1 MTINEFSKVCKDFF
15 AEHDDFKGIIHIINN
30 KVNKNNANDDGDMI
44 GFSGM
49 KGTDSEILGMC
60 LIMCDKAGV
69 SMREVALIAKNIAND
84 PSAMAALA
92 NINRDSHDDDGD
104 DENDDESHDAEE
116 KKECCGKCN
125 RKEDSKEDGKPS
137 REEIAKMLVEMLF
150 GD

>member
-1 MTINEFSKVCKDFF
+1 MTINEFSKVCKEFF
-15 AEHDDFKGIIHIINN
+15 AEHDDFKGIIHILNN
-30 KVNKNNANDDGDMI
+30 KANDDGDMI

-49 KGTDSEILGMC
+49 KGTESEILGMC

-92 NINRDSHDDDGD
+92 NINSDSHDDDGD

-137 REEIAKMLVEMLF
+137 REEIAKMLVDMLF

>member
-30 KVNKNNANDDGDMI
+30 KANDDGDMI

-49 KGTDSEILGMC
+49 NGTDSEILGMC

-92 NINRDSHDDDGD
+92 NINSDSHDDDGD

-137 REEIAKMLVEMLF
+137 REEIAKILVDMLL

>member
-1 MTINEFSKVCKDFF
+1 MTINEFSKVCKEFF
-15 AEHDDFKGIIHIINN
+15 AEHDDFKGVIHILN
-30 KVNKNNANDDGDMI
+30 NNANDDGSLI

-69 SMREVALIAKNIAND
+69 SMRQVALIAQSLANN

-92 NINRDSHDDDGD
+92 NINRDSHDDE
-104 DENDDESHDAEE
+104 DENDDEPQEAEE
-116 KKECCGKCN
+116 KKDCCGKCN
-125 RKEDSKEDGKPS
+125 RKDDEKEDGKPS
-137 REEIAKMLVEMLF
+137 REEIAKMLVDMLF

>member
-15 AEHDDFKGIIHIINN
+15 AEHDDFKGIIHILNN
-30 KVNKNNANDDGDMI
+30 KANDDGDLI

-69 SMREVALIAKNIAND
+69 SMRQVAIIAKNLAND
-84 PSAMAALA
+84 PRAMAVLA
-92 NINRDSHDDDGD
+92 NINSDDDDD
-104 DENDDESHDAEE
+104 DEPQDAEESQE

-125 RKEDSKEDGKPS
+125 RKEDDKEDGKPS
-137 REEIAKMLVEMLF
+137 RDEIAKMLVDMLF

>member
-15 AEHDDFKGIIHIINN
+15 EEHDDFKGVIHIL
-30 KVNKNNANDDGDMI
+30 NDKASDGGDMI

-49 KGTDSEILGMC
+49 KGTNSEILGMC

-69 SMREVALIAKNIAND
+69 SMREVSLIAKNLANN
-84 PSAMAALA
+84 PRAMAALA
-92 NINRDSHDDDGD
+92 NINSDSHDDEDE
-104 DENDDESHDAEE
+104 ENDDEPHDAEEPKE

-137 REEIAKMLVEMLF
+137 REEIAKMLVDMLF

>member
-15 AEHDDFKGIIHIINN
+15 AEHDDFKGIIHILNN
-30 KVNKNNANDDGDMI
+30 KENDDCDLI

-49 KGTDSEILGMC
+49 KGTESEILGMC
-60 LIMCDKAGV
+60 LIMCDKAGI
-69 SMREVALIAKNIAND
+69 SMREVSLIAKNLANN
-84 PSAMAALA
+84 PRAMAALA
-92 NINRDSHDDDGD
+92 NINSDRNDDDDD
-104 DENDDESHDAEE
+104 DENDYESQDAEE

-137 REEIAKMLVEMLF
+137 REEIAKMLVDMLF

>member
-15 AEHDDFKGIIHIINN
+15 EEHDDFKGVIHILND
-30 KVNKNNANDDGDMI
+30 KANDDGNII

-49 KGTDSEILGMC
+49 KGTETEILGMC

-69 SMREVALIAKNIAND
+69 SMREVSLIAKNLANN
-84 PSAMAALA
+84 PRAMAALA
-92 NINRDSHDDDGD
+92 NINSDSHDEDD
-104 DENDDESHDAEE
+104 DEENNDESHDAEE

-125 RKEDSKEDGKPS
+125 RKEDSKDDGKPS
-137 REEIAKMLVEMLF
+137 REEIAKMLVDMLF

>member
-15 AEHDDFKGIIHIINN
+15 AEHDDFKGIIHILNN
-30 KVNKNNANDDGDMI
+30 KENDDGDLI

-60 LIMCDKAGV
+60 LIMCDKAGI
-69 SMREVALIAKNIAND
+69 SMREVSLIAKKIAND
-84 PSAMAALA
+84 PRAMAALA
-92 NINRDSHDDDGD
+92 NINSDSHEDDDDD
-104 DENDDESHDAEE
+104 DENDNESQE

-125 RKEDSKEDGKPS
+125 RKEDSKEDGKHT
-137 REEIAKMLVEMLF
+137 REEIAKMLVEILL

>member
-15 AEHDDFKGIIHIINN
+15 AEHDDFKGIIHILNN
-30 KVNKNNANDDGDMI
+30 KANDDGNLI

-69 SMREVALIAKNIAND
+69 SMRQVALIAKNLAND
-84 PSAMAALA
+84 PRAMAALA
-92 NINRDSHDDDGD
+92 NINSDSHDDDGD
-104 DENDDESHDAEE
+104 DENDDEPQDAEE

-125 RKEDSKEDGKPS
+125 RKEDSKEGSKPT
-137 REEIAKMLVEMLF
+137 REEIASMLVEMLF

>member
-1 MTINEFSKVCKDFF
+1 MTINEFSKVCKEFF
-15 AEHDDFKGIIHIINN
+15 AEHDDFKGIIHILNN
-30 KVNKNNANDDGDMI
+30 KANDDGDLI

-69 SMREVALIAKNIAND
+69 SMREVSLIAKNLANN
-84 PSAMAALA
+84 PRAMAALA
-92 NINRDSHDDDGD
+92 NINSDSHNDDGD
-104 DENDDESHDAEE
+104 EENNDESQDAEE

-125 RKEDSKEDGKPS
+125 RKEDSKDGGKPT
-137 REEIAKMLVEMLF
+137 REEIASMLVEMLF

>member
-15 AEHDDFKGIIHIINN
+15 EEHDDFKGVIHILN
-30 KVNKNNANDDGDMI
+30 NNANDNGDMV

-49 KGTDSEILGMC
+49 KGTNSEILGMC

-69 SMREVALIAKNIAND
+69 SMSEVSLIAKNLAND
-84 PSAMAALA
+84 PRAMAALA
-92 NINRDSHDDDGD
+92 NINSDNHDDDD
-104 DENDDESHDAEE
+104 EENDDESQE

-125 RKEDSKEDGKPS
+125 RKDDEKEDGKPS
-137 REEIAKMLVEMLF
+137 REEIAKMLVDILF

>member
-30 KVNKNNANDDGDMI
+30 KANDDGDMI

-49 KGTDSEILGMC
+49 NGTDSEILGMC
-60 LIMCDKAGV
+60 LIMCDKAGI
-69 SMREVALIAKNIAND
+69 SMRQVSIIAKNLANN
-84 PSAMAALA
+84 PRAMAALA
-92 NINRDSHDDDGD
+92 NINSDSHDDDGD

-137 REEIAKMLVEMLF
+137 REEIAKMLVDMLF